1 MPVNSINLA
10 QNLVTA
16 NRKANS
22 NISFK
27 GDAPD
32 LEALKAKQDEFRR
45 MSEQAGEQGGIIGKL
60 GKFASKAIGVVV
72 AFTATKICLG
82 KAADM
87 ISSTV
92 GKYTNSATQ
101 KAIEA
106 LNKKAAEKTGE
117 EATKLAE
124 KATKLAEKFEKSKVL
139 TEKIQKVVV
148 NTIAGGAAI
157 GVAMKDF
164 GLVKKQVSDSTENLV
179 DNAVDNA
186 SGSSYNTSGSNSGDY
201 NVNEDDF

>member
-124 KATKLAEKFEKSKVL
+124 KATKLAEKFEKS
-139 TEKIQKVVV
+139 
-148 NTIAGGAAI
+148 
-157 GVAMKDF
+157 
-164 GLVKKQVSDSTENLV
+164 
-179 DNAVDNA
+179 
-186 SGSSYNTSGSNSGDY
+186 
-201 NVNEDDF
+201 

>member
-1 MPVNSINLA
+1 M
-10 QNLVTA
+10 
-16 NRKANS
+16 
-22 NISFK
+22 
-27 GDAPD
+27 
-32 LEALKAKQDEFRR
+32 
-45 MSEQAGEQGGIIGKL
+45 
-60 GKFASKAIGVVV
+60 
-72 AFTATKICLG
+72 
-82 KAADM
+82 
-87 ISSTV
+87 
-92 GKYTNSATQ
+92 
-101 KAIEA
+101 
-106 LNKKAAEKTGE
+106 
-117 EATKLAE
+117 
-124 KATKLAEKFEKSKVL
+124 

>member
-1 MPVNSINLA
+1 MPVNSISLA
-10 QNLVTA
+10 QNLVNS
-16 NRKANS
+16 NRKAHS
-22 NISFK
+22 NVAFK
-27 GDAPD
+27 GDTPD

-45 MSEQAGEQGGIIGKL
+45 MSEQAGEQGGFIGKL
-60 GKFASKAIGVVV
+60 GAFGSKAIGILV

-87 ISSTV
+87 ISGTV
-92 GKYTNSATQ
+92 GKYCNSATQ

-117 EATKLAE
+117 EAVKLAE
-124 KATKLAEKFEKSKVL
+124 KVTKLTEKLEKSKVIADKVQ
-139 TEKIQKVVV
+139 KIVV

-186 SGSSYNTSGSNSGDY
+186 SGNGYNSNESYSGDY
-201 NVNEDDF
+201 NVSDSEF

>member
-117 EATKLAE
+117 EATKLVE

>member
-60 GKFASKAIGVVV
+60 GKFGSKVIGVVV

-87 ISSTV
+87 ISGTV

-106 LNKKAAEKTGE
+106 LNKKASEKTGE
-117 EATKLAE
+117 EAAKLVE

-164 GLVKKQVSDSTENLV
+164 GLVQKQVSDSTENLV

>member
-1 MPVNSINLA
+1 
-10 QNLVTA
+10 
-16 NRKANS
+16 
-22 NISFK
+22 
-27 GDAPD
+27 
-32 LEALKAKQDEFRR
+32 
-45 MSEQAGEQGGIIGKL
+45 
-60 GKFASKAIGVVV
+60 
-72 AFTATKICLG
+72 
-82 KAADM
+82 M
-87 ISSTV
+87 ISGTV

-117 EATKLAE
+117 EAAKLAE

-139 TEKIQKVVV
+139 TDKIQKVVV

-179 DNAVDNA
+179 DQAVDNA
-186 SGSSYNTSGSNSGDY
+186 TGNGYNTSGSGSNDF
-201 NVNEDDF
+201 NVSEDDF